1 MFPHAI
7 RKTRCPPGVNL
18 SSHDRSTRNFA
29 NPRVPKVRVLPPVG
43 AGTPGRAAPL
53 NLRICTSILSRVE
66 RLLYQQDDIRVHP
79 GASERTPADRQAS
92 AARGAH
98 DEVPKP

>member
-1 MFPHAI
+1 MSPRAI
-7 RKTRCPPGVNL
+7 RKTHCPPAVNL
-18 SSHDRSTRNFA
+18 SNRDKSTRNLA
-29 NPRVPKVRVLPPVG
+29 SRRVPKVRVLHPVG

-92 AARGAH
+92 EARGAH
-98 DEVPKP
+98 DEAPKP